1 MTEQRISS
9 YSSSIAALSIG
20 TSHIPQTCRTV
31 LLETVDSDPIPRGT
45 ILNVRSPFIMLRVS
59 LIGKNSGREISAH
72 ALVDS
77 GAEGMIIGQE
87 FAKQHKLT
95 LQTLK
100 THLPV

>member
-1 MTEQRISS
+1 
-9 YSSSIAALSIG
+9 
-20 TSHIPQTCRTV
+20 
-31 LLETVDSDPIPRGT
+31 
-45 ILNVRSPFIMLRVS
+45 MLRVS